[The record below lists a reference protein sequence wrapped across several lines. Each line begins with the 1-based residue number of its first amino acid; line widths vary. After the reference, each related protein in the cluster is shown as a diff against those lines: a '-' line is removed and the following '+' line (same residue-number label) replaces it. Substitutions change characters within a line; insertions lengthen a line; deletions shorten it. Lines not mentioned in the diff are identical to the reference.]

1 MSAIDTLCFDDFD
14 PVAGGAT
21 NGPTIDGF
29 LFHDIGMEENRDKV
43 ESGYVRGCRYV
54 WNNGSQSALE
64 FQGVKAGRFLVFG
77 FFSRFDPSFNEA
89 DRIVI
94 AIKPSDPLAPVDQ
107 HRRIDIAPVYASGAA
122 NPGNVQRTLI
132 GFPNQ
137 DSDPPQLDTDP
148 PGIRPNYPPR
158 LIFTYKGRDIP
169 PPMGDP
175 DPADLDTRWIALG
188 GAFDAT
194 LAVKVRSWTPPTPSM
209 APPGSSGVSWS
220 VEIKLPIDPVG
231 TDWPGIPNNFKLF
244 MSVLRFTQT
253 PTGFFVNPK
262 LQFPRDKAPLIGA
275 IGPALIIPAT
285 SYGNGL
291 IGAGLG
297 TGVRFKDDWQGLGR
311 LEGSTIVHNVK
322 RLTANTLVARIEN
335 TSPTD
340 PANNVVAEFRF
351 GKYGLPPGG
360 AAGSERWRDWRQFD
374 NMAPVGTVYPKRT
387 AAQNLPVG
395 SSTVDLTQGW
405 TLSTI
410 EQAEFSLP
418 NQHRCMV
425 GQLFSTQNV
434 NFVQSSVRSN
444 TEFVNLSEHER
455 EAEVSGVGYEDPPDG
470 GPDHD
475 FVLFSFSRV
484 IPGSHVLELDP
495 ELAGGTSIEGLTKN
509 LLTSLARPSTGN
521 EGGDVPA
528 EYVGQTIRISASEL
542 YWGPSDRE
550 AQTLQISAI
559 KKSPD
564 ERLRVRILSSS
575 TLQEQ
580 HFGWEGL
587 NSQLSPDQAISLTV
601 FPKPLEELEEDG
613 SFKADIPF
621 SVYRYVSGD
630 STNREGQWEFVEQGT
645 IALHKDGEASVIP
658 DPSNPVE
665 SLAQALV
672 VLWIT
677 FGYRRTG
684 QFLTIDGITSEVL
697 DDEPG
702 AFGLVA
708 LHQGSDD
715 NVGWS
720 LSGPGLTTLAPG
732 ITSLKVP
739 HQGATNLNVRL
750 FAKPDGPRGDAGPRL
765 VQVVPHTLE
774 WDSRDSAPKL
784 VGFTQLRKLPSETV
798 RLEIAESPTSDD
810 IDFVWLK
817 LSDGLDVNK
826 PISLSV
832 KPPQDEA
839 KSARRSQIRYRIL
852 TVPAGGGPEILLE
865 QGLVWLLK
873 HGLSDSKPLPPG
885 CLPIGWLRDL
895 WRMFRSV
902 LAFIFRVRQ

>member
-29 LFHDIGMEENRDKV
+29 LFHDIGMENRDKV
-43 ESGYVRGCRYV
+43 ESGYVRGGRYV
-54 WNNGSQSALE
+54 WNGGSESVLE
-64 FQGVKAGRFLVFG
+64 FQGVKADRFLVFG
-77 FFSRFDPSFNEA
+77 FFSRYDPSFNEA

-94 AIKPSDPLAPVDQ
+94 AIKPSDPLAEEDVNN
-107 HRRIDIAPVYASGAA
+107 HRRIDIAPVRALGASFADGTLRPVAV
-122 NPGNVQRTLI
+122 PGETT
-132 GFPNQ
+132 Q
-137 DSDPPQLDTDP
+137 DSDLLPPLPERDP

-158 LIFTYKGRDIP
+158 LIDTWKGTSIP
-169 PPMGDP
+169 DDP
-175 DPADLDTRWIALG
+175 DTRWEELPET
-188 GAFDAT
+188 FDAT
-194 LAVKVRSWTPPTPSM
+194 LAVKVRSWTPSSPAGAS
-209 APPGSSGVSWS
+209 PGVGWS
-220 VEIKLPIDPVG
+220 VEIKLPIDAVG

-244 MSVLRFTQT
+244 MSVLRFTGT
-253 PTGFFVNPK
+253 PAGFVHPK
-262 LQFPRDKAPLIGA
+262 LQFPRDRTPLTGVIGS
-275 IGPALIIPAT
+275 ALNIPAS

-410 EQAEFSLP
+410 EQAEFSPP

-684 QFLTIDGITSEVL
+684 QFLTIDGITSAVL

-895 WRMFRSV
+895 WRMFRSF